1 MKDLKH
7 MIYFEELLRQSH
19 NTLVEQAVDEGR
31 LALGYNCYYIPEV
44 LLNLKGC
51 FSSRL
56 RAPNSGT
63 AEVASYYMTNR
74 NCPHRESLISQT
86 CNRMAV
92 SFIREAV
99 RIP

>member
-1 MKDLKH
+1 
-7 MIYFEELLRQSH
+7 MIGYLLVSIFYFIICYSIQSH
-19 NTLVEQAVDEGR
+19 DAG
-31 LALGYNCYYIPEV
+31 
-44 LLNLKGC
+44 
-51 FSSRL
+51 
-56 RAPNSGT
+56 
-63 AEVASYYMTNR
+63 MTNR